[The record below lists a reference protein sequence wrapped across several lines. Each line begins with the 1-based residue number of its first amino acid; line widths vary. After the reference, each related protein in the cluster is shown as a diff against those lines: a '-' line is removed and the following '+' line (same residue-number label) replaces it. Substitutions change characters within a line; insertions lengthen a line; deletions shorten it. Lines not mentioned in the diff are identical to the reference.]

1 MEGGVVIR
9 LQLLLAM
16 FFPAAFAALPLA
28 GATGPLALATAV
40 TASVALVLLVCAV
53 QTHLEPTAT
62 PARIRTIAL
71 RERARQ
77 SAFLRLRDPNAS
89 GRARPRAPS
98 ACSAAA

>member
-1 MEGGVVIR
+1 
-9 LQLLLAM
+9 M
-16 FFPAAFAALPLA
+16 FFPAAFSVLPLA
-28 GATGPLALATAV
+28 GATGPLALAAAL

-53 QTHLEPTAT
+53 HAHLDPTAA
-62 PARIRTIAL
+62 PALVRTIAL